1 VRCPWHHACFNLRTG
16 EALADPAL
24 TAASCWRV
32 ERRDGRIFV
41 REKVAEAAHRMPAK
55 PRPTAG
61 LPERIV
67 IIGGG
72 AAGYTAAEMLRR
84 KGFAG
89 RVTLVS
95 ADEPQRGF
103 TSTFTK
109 FWLVGARGKMSGPES
124 PPIGGLGEASWAFEV
139 MLVVVP
145 AVVVPSIVPD
155 AVGAV

>member
-1 VRCPWHHACFNLRTG
+1 
-16 EALADPAL
+16 
-24 TAASCWRV
+24 
-32 ERRDGRIFV
+32 V
-41 REKVAEAAHRMPAK
+41 REKVSEAAHRIPAK

-61 LPERIV
+61 PPERIV

-72 AAGYTAAEMLRR
+72 AAGYAVAEMLRR

-109 FWLVGARGKMSGPES
+109 FWLVGARGKMSGPNS

-155 AVGAV
+155 AVGDV